1 LAVSLWPLFLI
12 SLAAVGFETAL
23 TRYFA
28 VATWSEYG
36 YWVISIVMVGFALSG
51 VVLALWRDAMAR
63 QGERLMAVLPP
74 LLVATA
80 AIGFHLTTINPFNPL
95 QLQNPTTW
103 VDQLWNIAGYY
114 AALLPFFFLAGLF
127 VSLSFVLNA
136 SRIGKVYSFD
146 LTGAGAGSALIL
158 AAMFAVH
165 AFFLVPLLLV
175 PLAISACFLPARYRW
190 RSAAA
195 AGLALL
201 AGEALLVLD
210 NQAQVNQFK
219 AIYAPLQTPGA
230 RTLAQVLSPRG
241 DYSLL
246 DDFTER
252 VDTDVSNNAGLLG
265 VEGPPR
271 SYGLY
276 RDGNRIAA
284 LPEASGPAARYATS
298 ALDALPYTLV
308 PHARVLLAGASG
320 GYRIAE
326 LLALGAARIRVL
338 EPEPV
343 LHRAL
348 EHGLGPSPP
357 WRADRRVTLSDA
369 GPVAAALEAADGAD
383 AVGAAGADKLVGA
396 AASPAGAAGTDP
408 GWDVI
413 DISADFLDAADAN
426 ATAFSV
432 EAFTGYLD
440 GLAPGGL
447 VSIPVSI
454 RDFPVYALRV
464 MATARAALHRAGIAD
479 AGAHVVVYRSAWGA
493 RVLLSRDAWSAARIA
508 AVRKFCDDR
517 SFDVSWYP
525 GIDVTATRAGIYN
538 DLPAVSFASG
548 EVQSGGPDDSIAD
561 EAGAV
566 LAGADSPS
574 RESFNLAPVT
584 LDRPYFYA
592 VLRLDQLGTLLRRL
606 EILPQGEIGG
616 LVNLAVLA
624 QAAVIAVLVLLVPL
638 VAPRRLRAGISGL
651 LRSAVYFPALALG
664 FLFIEIALIE
674 RASFWLNDR
683 TSGFAVVLTGMLV
696 FSGIGSM
703 AADRLA
709 AAPRAAMAGAAL
721 VAVAWSAAV
730 SLGLQPLML
739 ATLDW
744 PWLARAGLLLT
755 VLAPVSLALGLPFP
769 LGLSRLGNSGV
780 LPWAWGLNGAF
791 SVVATPLANL
801 IAREAGLA
809 DLMLAAAVLYAVAL
823 VSFPAFHVAVSMR
836 RMVLN
841 HEAR

>member
-1 LAVSLWPLFLI
+1 
-12 SLAAVGFETAL
+12 
-23 TRYFA
+23 
-28 VATWSEYG
+28 
-36 YWVISIVMVGFALSG
+36 
-51 VVLALWRDAMAR
+51 
-63 QGERLMAVLPP
+63 
-74 LLVATA
+74 
-80 AIGFHLTTINPFNPL
+80 
-95 QLQNPTTW
+95 
-103 VDQLWNIAGYY
+103 
-114 AALLPFFFLAGLF
+114 
-127 VSLSFVLNA
+127 
-136 SRIGKVYSFD
+136 
-146 LTGAGAGSALIL
+146 
-158 AAMFAVH
+158 
-165 AFFLVPLLLV
+165 
-175 PLAISACFLPARYRW
+175 
-190 RSAAA
+190 
-195 AGLALL
+195 
-201 AGEALLVLD
+201 
-210 NQAQVNQFK
+210 
-219 AIYAPLQTPGA
+219 
-230 RTLAQVLSPRG
+230 
-241 DYSLL
+241 
-246 DDFTER
+246 
-252 VDTDVSNNAGLLG
+252 
-265 VEGPPR
+265 
-271 SYGLY
+271 
-276 RDGNRIAA
+276 
-284 LPEASGPAARYATS
+284 
-298 ALDALPYTLV
+298 
-308 PHARVLLAGASG
+308 
-320 GYRIAE
+320 
-326 LLALGAARIRVL
+326 
-338 EPEPV
+338 
-343 LHRAL
+343 
-348 EHGLGPSPP
+348 
-357 WRADRRVTLSDA
+357 
-369 GPVAAALEAADGAD
+369 
-383 AVGAAGADKLVGA
+383 
-396 AASPAGAAGTDP
+396 
-408 GWDVI
+408 
-413 DISADFLDAADAN
+413 
-426 ATAFSV
+426 
-432 EAFTGYLD
+432 
-440 GLAPGGL
+440 L

-525 GIDVTATRAGIYN
+525 GIDVTAARAGIYN